1 MYARGL
7 DFSAQ
12 SITPAERFDFQKP
25 YVEAWLKFIGVTDV
39 HSVIVEKT
47 ILGEDVDLNAREAA
61 TQQARGLADSL
72 GR

>member
-12 SITPAERFDFQKP
+12 SITPAARFDFQKP
-25 YVEAWLKFIGVTDV
+25 YVEAWLRFVGVTDV

-47 ILGEDVDLNAREAA
+47 ILGDDVDLSAREAA
-61 TQQARGLADSL
+61 TQQARRLAD
-72 GR
+72 RMCC